1 MADPLPLILSFHT
14 RDLPPAERFSA
25 WVEMASPTHRVS
37 RPASDDPFTID
48 AFMCTFGD
56 MILSHGRYTQ
66 QVFSRTTEHIRRD
79 HLDHFGLFA
88 QGAGSRTLRQ
98 GPDGR
103 EVTVRP
109 GDLLFF
115 DMNQPSDSLA
125 TLSDTGTIYLPR
137 PLVEALLPSAS
148 DHHGA
153 VLRGAIP
160 QLVAHHL
167 LVVGGHMMGEV
178 SGVLSDPA
186 YKVFDALGYHRLVQA
201 TSDLAL
207 SCLLDT
213 FGKAATIADQE
224 AVAARAMMRR
234 DDALRGEIIR
244 FIDAHLTDPD
254 LHVPM
259 LCATF
264 CLSRSVI
271 YRLFAEY
278 GGIARFIKRRR
289 LARIRAVVLANQ
301 DRRPLADISADYGF
315 RSPAHFN
322 REFRAV
328 FGYPPGDLRQ
338 REGDFSLRQAR
349 QVSSLDS
356 LFYALAPG

>member
-14 RDLPPAERFSA
+14 SDLPQEERFSA
-25 WVEMASPTHRVS
+25 WAEMASPTHSVT
-37 RPASDDPFTID
+37 RPEADAPFSID

-56 MILSHGRYTQ
+56 LILSHGRYTQ
-66 QVFSRTTEHIRRD
+66 QAFARTSTHIRRD

-88 QGAGSRTLRQ
+88 QGRGSRILRQ

-103 EVTVRP
+103 EVTAHP
-109 GDLLFF
+109 GDLIFF
-115 DMNQPSDSLA
+115 DMNQPSDTLA
-125 TLSDTGTIYLPR
+125 TSSDTGTIYLPR
-137 PLVEALLPSAS
+137 PMVEALLPSAS

-153 VLRGAIP
+153 VLRGVIP

-167 LVVGGHMMGEV
+167 LVIGDHMMGDVVGQSFSPGFEAV
-178 SGVLSDPA
+178 AAP
-186 YKVFDALGYHRLVQA
+186 GYRRLVQA

-213 FGKAATIADQE
+213 FGDATE
-224 AVAARAMMRR
+224 AIVQDAVTTRIIPRR
-234 DDALRGEIIR
+234 DDALRGQIIR

-259 LCATF
+259 LCTHF

-271 YRLFAEY
+271 YRLFAES

-338 REGDFSLRQAR
+338 REGDTSLQLAR
-349 QVSSLDS
+349 QVPALDT